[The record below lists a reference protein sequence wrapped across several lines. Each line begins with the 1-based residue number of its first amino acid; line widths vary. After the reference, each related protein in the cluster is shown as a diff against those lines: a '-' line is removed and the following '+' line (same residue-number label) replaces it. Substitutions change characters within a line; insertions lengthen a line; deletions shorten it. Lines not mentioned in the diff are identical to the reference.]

1 MSAAL
6 TDEMILVAV
15 LSGLAS
21 LGIGLWANRQEIGR
35 IEDRLWGPKRGV
47 DGAVDSLGDHLERIE
62 EKIGA
67 VTR

>member
-21 LGIGLWANRQEIGR
+21 LGIGLWANRSEIAR
-35 IEDRLWGPKRGV
+35 MEDRLRGPKRGV
-47 DGAVDSLGDHLERIE
+47 DGPVNSLGDQLERIE